1 MDDLIGSLDKGIHE
15 MKKRANMVNIFA
27 YHLNIKTKAIIIYVH
42 VKIFFTNLNSS

>member
-27 YHLNIKTKAIIIYVH
+27 YHINIYDENYY
-42 VKIFFTNLNSS
+42 NLSLR